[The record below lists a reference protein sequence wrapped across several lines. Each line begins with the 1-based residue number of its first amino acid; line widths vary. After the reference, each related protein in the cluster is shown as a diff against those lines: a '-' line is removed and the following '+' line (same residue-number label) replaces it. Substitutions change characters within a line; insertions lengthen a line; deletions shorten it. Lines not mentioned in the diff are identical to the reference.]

1 MEPNYLKLQSN
12 SVTTKS
18 TRPWRSV
25 CYSRDVDIA
34 MSIYLCSKPF
44 IWDQKRGYK
53 LFVIATISLQPYR
66 DVITE
71 FVIPEF
77 VITEFVIT
85 EFVIT
90 EFVIKLIVIAEFDC
104 ISISLKSFQ
113 SNLDLNVERKN
124 VEKIEKSH

>member
-66 DVITE
+66 DVITQ
-71 FVIPEF
+71 
-77 VITEFVIT
+77 
-85 EFVIT
+85 
-90 EFVIKLIVIAEFDC
+90 FVIKVIVIAEFDC

-113 SNLDLNVERKN
+113 SNLDLKGEIQN

>member
-77 VITEFVIT
+77 VITEFVIK
-85 EFVIT
+85 V
-90 EFVIKLIVIAEFDC
+90 IVIAEFDC

>member
-1 MEPNYLKLQSN
+1 MGVYRPLIIKALLYDMEPNYLKLQSN

-66 DVITE
+66 DVITQ
-71 FVIPEF
+71 
-77 VITEFVIT
+77 
-85 EFVIT
+85 
-90 EFVIKLIVIAEFDC
+90 FVIKVIVIAEFDC